1 MQEWNF
7 MIEDLKK
14 ILLMQ
19 EVDSR
24 IDRISAEMDEIPR
37 EKLIHERELESQ
49 KSDYDN
55 EKSKLE
61 EVRESSRRCI
71 ETKTAAEKTLAEF
84 KNKLLEMKTNE
95 AYRAMMEQ
103 IKFAEKKISDLD
115 SQIIEKMYEEEQGEK
130 DLEEA
135 MKIWERNS
143 KRAGKRQNILDG
155 QLEVLTENMEELTA
169 ERIDVAS
176 DIGKRILDKY
186 EQLHASGKG
195 LVVVGLQKGTCGG
208 CLTNIPPQTA
218 VEISQGKTFVCPI
231 CGRFVVW
238 KDDSSMAGI

>member
-1 MQEWNF
+1 

-19 EVDSR
+19 DVDSR

-37 EKLIHERELESQ
+37 EKLIHEKELESQ
-49 KSDYDN
+49 KSDYDK

-61 EVRESSRRCI
+61 EVRESSGKCS
-71 ETKTAAEKTLAEF
+71 EVKVATEKTLAEF

-103 IKFAEKKISDLD
+103 IKFAEKKIGDLD

-130 DLEEA
+130 DLVEA
-135 MKIWERNS
+135 MKIWERNTR
-143 KRAGKRQNILDG
+143 RAEKRQNILDG
-155 QLEVLTENMEELTA
+155 QLEVLKENMEELMA
-169 ERIDVAS
+169 ERIDIAS
-176 DIGKRILDKY
+176 GIGKRLLDKY
-186 EQLHASGKG
+186 EQLRTAGRG
-195 LVVVGLQKGTCGG
+195 LVVVGLQKGACGG

-218 VEISQGKTFVCPI
+218 VEISQGETFVCPI

-238 KDDSSMAGI
+238 KDDSSMAGA

>member
-1 MQEWNF
+1 MN
-7 MIEDLKK
+7 EDLMK

-24 IDRISAEMDEIPR
+24 IDRTTREMDEIPR

-49 KSDYDN
+49 KADY
-55 EKSKLE
+55 EKEKRNLE
-61 EVRESSRRCI
+61 EIRESSRKCN
-71 ETKTAAEKTLAEF
+71 ENKEAAENTLGEF

-95 AYRAMMEQ
+95 AYRTMLGQ
-103 IKFAEKKISDLD
+103 IEFAEKKISDLD
-115 SQIIEKMYEEEQGEK
+115 IQIIEKMYEEEQGEK

-135 MKIWERNS
+135 KKIWERNT
-143 KRAGKRQNILDG
+143 KRAGKRQEILDG
-155 QLEVLTENMEELTA
+155 QFEVLKENMEELMA
-169 ERIDVAS
+169 ERKDIAS
-176 DIGKRILDKY
+176 GIGKRLLDKY
-186 EQLHASGKG
+186 EQLRTAGKG

-218 VEISQGKTFVCPI
+218 VEINQGETFICPI

-238 KDDSSMAGI
+238 KDDSSMAEA